1 MSALGHTAILDHELS
16 IQIQEYFCSTAE
28 TTLARHAKASSS
40 ASKMITALL
49 QVEELELGTDMKSV
63 NNLLNF
69 LEKVFNG
76 GSDFK

>member
-1 MSALGHTAILDHELS
+1 M
-16 IQIQEYFCSTAE
+16 YK
-28 TTLARHAKASSS
+28 KASHS
-40 ASKMITALL
+40 LV

-63 NNLLNF
+63 NNLLQF